1 MFAPVDERARGG
13 NGRPMHERSPLG
25 TLSLGKQSLKT
36 RSGVCSRGA
45 RSPGTRSRGAVGVG
59 SLSPLFLVAVVLS
72 CFFFTEDAKAYAWMI
87 RHDYTACSTC
97 HADPSGGELLTQYG
111 RVTSDLILRM
121 HYGDGAKEGDGD
133 KKAEAKAGEKEGPD
147 TGVLWGALDLPDRL
161 LLSGSYRNL
170 YVISPSA
177 SKAFTFIPVMQADLY
192 GQLRLGPMTFGG
204 SLGAGRVNPGS
215 THTRAAQVTSSD
227 DGMVLVARNFYVGA
241 DLGDKVVL
249 RGGRLN
255 LPFGVRIPE
264 HTMWAREVT
273 KTDRES
279 DQQDGLALAYVG
291 ENLRAEFMG
300 IAGNYQTRLNPLPPY
315 EELSSDA
322 VRERGYS
329 FYMEGIAGTSFAA
342 GISSK
347 VTYARLDRQT
357 FEEKTLQQAHGLT
370 MRWAPFRRFS
380 FLGEMNSLFRSN
392 HNAGYVGFLQADY
405 EPIQGLHFLATG
417 EILDEGMPVVAQGE
431 PTPIAG
437 PGAGLPKGGGWI
449 SLDWFFYRQLE
460 FRTDLVLRQN
470 EPVTVLGQLHF
481 YL

>member
-1 MFAPVDERARGG
+1 MFAPVDERERDGD
-13 NGRPMHERSPLG
+13 GRPMRL
-25 TLSLGKQSLKT
+25 
-36 RSGVCSRGA
+36 R
-45 RSPGTRSRGAVGVG
+45 PGLWHLFFALGAVLC
-59 SLSPLFLVAVVLS
+59 SLLWPSEAH
-72 CFFFTEDAKAYAWMI
+72 AYAWMI

-121 HYGDGAKEGDGD
+121 KYGADSSDTKEGSTKDGTAKEG
-133 KKAEAKAGEKEGPD
+133 EKQGPD
-147 TGVLWGALDLPDRL
+147 TGMLWGALDLPERL

-170 YVISPSA
+170 YVISPS
-177 SKAFTFIPVMQADLY
+177 SDKAFTFIPVMQADLY
-192 GQLRLGPMTFGG
+192 GQLRLGPVTFGG
-204 SLGAGRVNPGS
+204 SLGAGRAVPGS
-215 THTRAAQVTSSD
+215 THTRAAQVTTSD
-227 DGMVLVARNFYVGA
+227 DGMVLVSRNFYMGV
-241 DLGDKVVL
+241 DIGDKYVL

-291 ENLRAEFMG
+291 ENMRAEFMA
-300 IAGNYQTRLNPLPPY
+300 IAGNYQTRLDPLPPY

-347 VTYARLDRQT
+347 ATYARLDRQT
-357 FEEKTLQQAHGLT
+357 FEEKSFQQAHGLT
-370 MRWAPFRRFS
+370 MRWAPFKRLS
-380 FLGEMNSLFRSN
+380 FLGEMDSLFRTN
-392 HNAGYVGFLQADY
+392 RNAGYVGFLQGDY
-405 EPIQGLHFLATG
+405 EPIQGLHLIVTG
-417 EILDEGMPVVAQGE
+417 EILDEGLPVVAAGE
-431 PTPIAG
+431 PTPVSE
-437 PGAGLPKGGGWI
+437 PGLGLPKGGAWI
-449 SLDWFFYRQLE
+449 GLDWFFYRQFE

-470 EPVTVLGQLHF
+470 EPLTVLGQLHF